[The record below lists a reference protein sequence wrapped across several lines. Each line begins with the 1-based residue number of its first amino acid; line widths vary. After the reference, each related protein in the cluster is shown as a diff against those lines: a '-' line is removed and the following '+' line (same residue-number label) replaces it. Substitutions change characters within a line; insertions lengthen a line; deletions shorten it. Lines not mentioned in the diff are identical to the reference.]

1 MDDADIRKFEYTFHA
16 EMLKAGDLLTRSI
29 AQRITEK
36 TNLDVMVTNRTFGL
50 NSIQNEITVK
60 GNLPP
65 QLLAHLSKVPAQE
78 AAILISMAIQHAM
91 DANKGEH

>member
-29 AQRITEK
+29 AQHIMEK
-36 TNLDVMVTNRTFGL
+36 TNLDVMVTNKTFGL
-50 NSIQNEITVK
+50 ASIQNEITVK

-65 QLLAHLSKVPAQE
+65 QLLAQLSKVPAQE
-78 AAILISMAIQHAM
+78 AAILISMAIQNAM